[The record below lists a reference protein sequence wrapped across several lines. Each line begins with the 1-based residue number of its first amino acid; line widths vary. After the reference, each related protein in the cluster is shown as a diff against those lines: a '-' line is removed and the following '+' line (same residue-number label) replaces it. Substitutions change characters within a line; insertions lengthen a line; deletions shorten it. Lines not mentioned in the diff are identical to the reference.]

1 MGDFLSCCII
11 DDDDFFAFN
20 TKRLMKK
27 VGFCQNILHYENGQD
42 AIDGL
47 IGLMVEDLPLPEIVL
62 LDINM
67 PKKNGWEFLKEFKEL
82 PDTKRKN
89 TSVYLVSS
97 FISPTNI
104 TKAKEYEDIVEDYIV
119 KPISEETL
127 IELTSSKKGD

>member
-1 MGDFLSCCII
+1 MGNILSCCII

-27 VGFCQNILHYENGQD
+27 VGFCENILHYENGQD
-42 AIDGL
+42 ALDGL
-47 IGLMVEDLPLPEIVL
+47 IGLVVEDLPLPEIVL

-67 PKKNGWEFLKEFKEL
+67 PKKNGWEFLKEFKDL
-82 PDTKRKN
+82 PEAKRKD
-89 TSVYLVSS
+89 TAIYLVSS

-104 TKAKEYEDIVEDYIV
+104 TKAKEYEDIVQDYIV

-127 IELTSSKKGD
+127 AQLSSLKRDP